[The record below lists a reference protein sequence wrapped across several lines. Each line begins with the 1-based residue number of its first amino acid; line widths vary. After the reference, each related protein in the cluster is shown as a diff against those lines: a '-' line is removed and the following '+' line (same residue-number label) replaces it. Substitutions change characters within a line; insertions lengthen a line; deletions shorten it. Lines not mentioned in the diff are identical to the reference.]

1 MWGTSISNTSFR
13 AADLRRVALGGVD
26 NGRRNS
32 FRCVDF
38 TKADLRQTVYVSADM
53 VGCTFSHTK
62 IAKVDFQ
69 GTVFVDCRFE
79 GRLEEVQFHRHA
91 FRGEA
96 FPPNEMSGVDLRGA
110 KLSHVEFRGL
120 DMELVKWPE
129 DEDHFVIEDYP
140 ATLDRLLATW
150 KTRSDAGS
158 KRLVASFG
166 ILRRW
171 VGAKQ
176 RVGVVSK
183 ADLLEAGGEE
193 AVVDFSRLVGH

>member
-13 AADLRRVALGGVD
+13 GADLRKAALGGV

-38 TKADLRQTVYVSADM
+38 TKADLRQTVYVSAEM
-53 VGCTFSHTK
+53 VGCAFSQAK

-79 GRLEEVQFHRHA
+79 GKLEEVQFHRYA

-96 FPPNEMSGVDLRGA
+96 FPPNEMDGVDLRGA

-120 DMELVKWPE
+120 DMESVKWPE
-129 DEDHFVIEDYP
+129 DEDQFLVKDHP
-140 ATLDRLLATW
+140 ATLDRLLPTW
-150 KTRSDAGS
+150 KSRSDLGS
-158 KRLVASFG
+158 KRLAASFG
-166 ILRRW
+166 VVRKW
-171 VGAKQ
+171 VGTNQ
-176 RVGVVSK
+176 RVGVISK
-183 ADLLEAGGEE
+183 GDLLEAGGEE
-193 AVVDFSRLVGH
+193 AVADFLRMMG